1 MRTGKSVT
9 ADPATALADK
19 IAAEPEWNPSTAALR
34 DLILRRFTE
43 RLDAVCAAAPDRLNQ
58 ALAVIIQA
66 GPGRTVLVISDPAAS
81 DFVTELRRGVEADA
95 PSPMAA
101 LLDSRL
107 PI

>member
-9 ADPATALADK
+9 ADPSEAIADK
-19 IAAEPEWNPSTAALR
+19 IKAEQEWRPSTAALR

-58 ALAVIIQA
+58 ALAVIVQA
-66 GPGRTVLVISDPAAS
+66 GPGRTVLVISDPSAA
-81 DFVTELRRGVEADA
+81 DFVAELRRSVEADA
-95 PSPMAA
+95 PSPLTE
-101 LLDSRL
+101 LLNNRL